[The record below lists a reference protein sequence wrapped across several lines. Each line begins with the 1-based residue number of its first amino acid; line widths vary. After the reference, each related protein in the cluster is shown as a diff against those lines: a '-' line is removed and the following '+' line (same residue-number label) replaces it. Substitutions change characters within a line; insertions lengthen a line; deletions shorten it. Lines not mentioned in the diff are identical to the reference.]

1 MKKRIVFL
9 FPTVQKR
16 FGPNFF
22 FTFTGQNRSFC
33 QRVLYPFAQSASRID
48 WKGETGRAITE
59 NVYPST
65 LMRSLMQAEIVARHA
80 PEEYEVLST
89 TAPHMSGCIVILNKF
104 LINKRP
110 LLHYLKLRG
119 NTILAD
125 MVDGRFKLDAR
136 LHLVD
141 GLICCSHK
149 GRDYYASAQSRVPVF
164 FVEHCIDARLPE
176 VTPPD
181 NAFSAWYFGAPQN
194 LYGREA
200 IEDAVHISYTESEK
214 KPATAWID
222 DLPKANFHYAVR
234 PKIKELRF
242 KPFTKGG
249 IAAWCK
255 ANILV
260 HKDDGDAL
268 RYLGEEY
275 PYLIREEL
283 GEEVVRRYLA
293 KAREDFGGERW
304 RFGLSIMRN
313 IRERYLEQTLAR
325 QFWTMIQE
333 LGSA

>member
-1 MKKRIVFL
+1 MKKKIVFL
-9 FPTVQKR
+9 FSTVHKR

-48 WKGETGRAITE
+48 WRGETGQAITG

-65 LMRSLMQAEIVARHA
+65 LMRSLMQAEIAARHA
-80 PEEYEVLST
+80 PEGYEVLST
-89 TAPHMSGCIVILNKF
+89 TVPHMSGCIVILDKY

-119 NTILAD
+119 NILLAD

-136 LHLVD
+136 LRLVD

-149 GRDYYASAQSRVPVF
+149 GWDYYTSAQSQAPVF
-164 FVEHCIDARLPE
+164 FVEHCLDFRLPE
-176 VTPPD
+176 MAPPED
-181 NAFSAWYFGAPQN
+181 AFAPWYFGAPQN
-194 LYGREA
+194 LYCRET
-200 IEDAVHISYTESEK
+200 IGDTIHISYTETEK
-214 KPATAWID
+214 KPATAWLD

-234 PKIKELRF
+234 PKIKEWLF

-268 RYLGEEY
+268 QYLGEEY

-283 GEEVVRRYLA
+283 GEDVVRRYLA

-304 RFGLSIMRN
+304 RFGLSIMRK
-313 IRERYLEQTLAR
+313 IRERYLEQTLAK

-333 LGSA
+333 VSRA